1 MRVYLNSKYFDGFL
15 RSRDMNRPASVN
27 STNRTAYSNN
37 KVLDY
42 YIGLDRLFPAET
54 VLFEK
59 LSETIRNSRVLDIGI
74 GGGRTT
80 RHLLWLTDTYVG
92 IDYVHQFI
100 DEARSRYRTG
110 EFLVADASD
119 LTEFADEAFDFV
131 LFSYNG
137 IDALSHQ
144 ERMKSLKEIYRVLSK
159 GGTLMFSGHNLDYRH
174 FDKPYW
180 LINPE
185 FNAGLIKNFFSYLFF
200 LPRHL
205 RMKRREIYDD
215 EYAIVNDCDH
225 RYSLLVYYTSIGA
238 QIKRLAEIGYSGS
251 TAYNHKGEPV
261 TSDVDSLWIY
271 YVARK

>member
-1 MRVYLNSKYFDGFL
+1 
-15 RSRDMNRPASVN
+15 MNRSASVN

-42 YIGLDRLFPAET
+42 YIGLDSLFPAET

-80 RHLLWLTDTYVG
+80 RHLLWLTETYVG

-174 FDKPYW
+174 FNKPYW
-180 LINPE
+180 LINPR
-185 FNAGLIKNFFSYLFF
+185 FNVGLIKNFLSYLFF

-205 RMKRREIYDD
+205 GMKKREIYGD

-225 RYSLLVYYTSIGA
+225 RYSLLVYYTSIGE
-238 QIKRLAEIGYSGS
+238 QIKRLEEIGYSGS

-261 TSDVDSLWIY
+261 ASDVESLWIY
-271 YVARK
+271 FVARK